1 MELGMHGGV
10 HPGLGAGNFY
20 NLGKRSFGVQGLVY
34 QEMREESF
42 RVKGLRM
49 GRGERQQDEGNVTG
63 TLDST
68 IINRAVPALSPM
80 HRSAD

>member
-34 QEMREESF
+34 QEMQEESF
-42 RVKGLRM
+42 RFKGLRM
-49 GRGERQQDEGNVTG
+49 GRDVRQQDEGNATG

-68 IINRAVPALSPM
+68 ITGK
-80 HRSAD
+80 